1 MKKCVLFIK
10 ILLLAVTVVGCG
22 SGYEKTEVVPNS
34 QLELQLEMNDHSDE
48 MEESEIVEESP
59 LIEGESENDSA
70 ESVESVESEP
80 EQDNSW
86 KESKN
91 DIVEASQV
99 TKETIEWSDNWNYA
113 SESKIH
119 GDSVTLYKTGSMDK
133 KDITVAVNAGHG
145 TKGGEAVYT
154 FCHPDRSP
162 KTTGGSTGE
171 GKTQATAVSVGTTML
186 DGTPEAN
193 VALRLAIIL
202 KDLLLDRGYNVLMIR
217 ETDDA
222 QIDNVA
228 RTVYA
233 NNNADC
239 HVSIH
244 YDSTDS
250 DKGFFCIVVPDIVAY
265 REMEPVASYWQEHN
279 KLGAAIVQ
287 GASEQ
292 NVKIYGDGFMG
303 IDLTQTSYS
312 TIPSVDVEV
321 GDRKSDHSESAM
333 KMIADGIAS
342 GIAYY
347 FEGKTDPAGQ
357 R

>member
-1 MKKCVLFIK
+1 MKKSVLFIK

-22 SGYEKTEVVPNS
+22 SGYEKTEIVPNS

-70 ESVESVESEP
+70 ESVESEP

-113 SESKIH
+113 AESKIH
-119 GDSVTLYKTGSMDK
+119 EDSVTLYKTGSMDK

-171 GKTQATAVSVGTTML
+171 GKTQAAAVSVGTTML

-193 VALRLAIIL
+193 VTLRLAIIL

-244 YDSTDS
+244 YDSTDI
-250 DKGFFCIVVPDIVAY
+250 DKGFFCIGVPDIESY
-265 REMEPVASYWQEHN
+265 KMMEPVASYWQEHN

>member
-1 MKKCVLFIK
+1 
-10 ILLLAVTVVGCG
+10 
-22 SGYEKTEVVPNS
+22 
-34 QLELQLEMNDHSDE
+34 MNDHSDE

-70 ESVESVESEP
+70 ESVESEP

-91 DIVEASQV
+91 DIVGVSQV

-113 SESKIH
+113 AESKIH
-119 GDSVTLYKTGSMDK
+119 EDSVTLYKTGSMDK

-186 DGTPEAN
+186 DGTSEAN
-193 VALRLAIIL
+193 VTLRLAIIL

-265 REMEPVASYWQEHN
+265 REMEPVAFYWQEHN